1 MRLVSVCVSCVWMK
15 KVLGSGGEDVLEKRI
30 AVSEINSV
38 ELEALVAFILVK
50 EIEGK
55 GFYD

>member
-1 MRLVSVCVSCVWMK
+1 MK